1 MASLPP
7 FNPEIKTLTVRVRRV
22 VPLAP
27 YSSFELTEESEFV
40 PDPTLS
46 TAQNLSRMR
55 DNLIRHVD
63 QACDAIEKTIT
74 EDE

>member
-1 MASLPP
+1 MTSD
-7 FNPEIKTLTVRVRRV
+7 FNPTINTLTIRVRRV

-27 YSSFELTEESEFV
+27 YASFELTEEAEFT

-63 QACDAIEKTIT
+63 VACDAIAKESQ
-74 EDE
+74 